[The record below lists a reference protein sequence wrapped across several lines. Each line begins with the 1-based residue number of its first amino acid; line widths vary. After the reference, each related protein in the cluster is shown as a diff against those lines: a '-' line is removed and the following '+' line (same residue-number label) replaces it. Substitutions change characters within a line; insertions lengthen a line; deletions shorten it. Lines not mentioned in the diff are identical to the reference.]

1 MQRGR
6 FVPAVHGNMRWNHN
20 SVYYH
25 ELVADAAERGGSA
38 LDVGCGDGEL
48 LELLAGVCERV
59 VGVEEDPVAA
69 RAAADRVAGS
79 GTVICGDFMA
89 AKSLPLA
96 GFDTIT
102 CVACLQHLPLEA
114 ALAQMAE
121 LLRPGGRLLVIGL
134 SANKSLVD
142 WLLSALMIVPG
153 RVSGWIHRESTF
165 PWHEGRLA
173 PRVPGR
179 DQVRCQ
185 HPAPRSTDQETPLLA
200 LFAYVDEARH
210 LSGPRRSVAGTRP

>member
-1 MQRGR
+1 
-6 FVPAVHGNMRWNHN
+6 MRWNHN

-48 LELLAGVCERV
+48 LELLARVCERV

-165 PWHEGRLA
+165 PGM
-173 PRVPGR
+173 RVAWP
-179 DQVRCQ
+179 CE
-185 HPAPRSTDQETPLLA
+185 SL
-200 LFAYVDEARH
+200 DEI
-210 LSGPRRSVAGTRP
+210 RSVANILLPGARIRRRLYWRYSLMWTKPAT

>member
-1 MQRGR
+1 MQGGR
-6 FVPAVHGNMRWNHN
+6 FVPAAHGNMRWNHN

-79 GTVICGDFMA
+79 GT
-89 AKSLPLA
+89 A
-96 GFDTIT
+96 GALHEERAEGQELGEAPVDRL
-102 CVACLQHLPLEA
+102 VAQRHLEA

-153 RVSGWIHRESTF
+153 RVSGWIHRESAF
-165 PWHEGRLA
+165 PGMRVAW
-173 PRVPGR
+173 PRESLG
-179 DQVRCQ
+179 
-185 HPAPRSTDQETPLLA
+185 EI
-200 LFAYVDEARH
+200 
-210 LSGPRRSVAGTRP
+210 RSVASILLPGARIRRRLYWRYSLMWTKPAA

>member
-1 MQRGR
+1 MQRGQ
-6 FVPAVHGNMRWNHN
+6 FVPAAHGNMRWNHN
-20 SVYYH
+20 SVYYY

-48 LELLAGVCERV
+48 LELLAGMCERV

-165 PWHEGRLA
+165 PGMRVAWPCESLDEIRSIANILLPGARIRRRLYW
-173 PRVPGR
+173 RYSLMWTK
-179 DQVRCQ
+179 
-185 HPAPRSTDQETPLLA
+185 PAT
-200 LFAYVDEARH
+200 
-210 LSGPRRSVAGTRP
+210 

>member
-1 MQRGR
+1 
-6 FVPAVHGNMRWNHN
+6 MRWNHN

-48 LELLAGVCERV
+48 LELLARVCERV

-69 RAAADRVAGS
+69 RAAADRVAGN
-79 GTVICGDFMA
+79 GTVICDDFMA

-165 PWHEGRLA
+165 PGM
-173 PRVPGR
+173 RVAWP
-179 DQVRCQ
+179 CE
-185 HPAPRSTDQETPLLA
+185 SL
-200 LFAYVDEARH
+200 DEI
-210 LSGPRRSVAGTRP
+210 RSVANILLPGARIRRRLYWRYSLMWTKPAT

>member
-165 PWHEGRLA
+165 PGMRVAWPCESLDEIRSIANILLPGARIRRRLYW
-173 PRVPGR
+173 RYSLMWTK
-179 DQVRCQ
+179 
-185 HPAPRSTDQETPLLA
+185 PAT
-200 LFAYVDEARH
+200 
-210 LSGPRRSVAGTRP
+210 

>member
-6 FVPAVHGNMRWNHN
+6 FVPAAHGNMRWNHN

-153 RVSGWIHRESTF
+153 RVSGWIHRESAF
-165 PWHEGRLA
+165 PGMRVAW
-173 PRVPGR
+173 PRESLG
-179 DQVRCQ
+179 
-185 HPAPRSTDQETPLLA
+185 EI
-200 LFAYVDEARH
+200 
-210 LSGPRRSVAGTRP
+210 RSVASILLPGARIRRRLYWRYSLMWTKPAA

>member
-1 MQRGR
+1 
-6 FVPAVHGNMRWNHN
+6 
-20 SVYYH
+20 
-25 ELVADAAERGGSA
+25 
-38 LDVGCGDGEL
+38 
-48 LELLAGVCERV
+48 
-59 VGVEEDPVAA
+59 
-69 RAAADRVAGS
+69 
-79 GTVICGDFMA
+79 MA

-153 RVSGWIHRESTF
+153 RVSGWIIHRESTF
-165 PWHEGRLA
+165 PGMRVAWPCESLDEIRSIANILLPGARIRRRLYW
-173 PRVPGR
+173 RYSLMWTK
-179 DQVRCQ
+179 
-185 HPAPRSTDQETPLLA
+185 PAT
-200 LFAYVDEARH
+200 
-210 LSGPRRSVAGTRP
+210 

>member
-6 FVPAVHGNMRWNHN
+6 FVPAAHGNMRWNHN

-48 LELLAGVCERV
+48 LKLLAGVCERV

-102 CVACLQHLPLEA
+102 CVACLQH
-114 ALAQMAE
+114 
-121 LLRPGGRLLVIGL
+121 GGRLLVIGL

-153 RVSGWIHRESTF
+153 RVSGWIHRESAF
-165 PWHEGRLA
+165 PGMRVAW
-173 PRVPGR
+173 PRESLG
-179 DQVRCQ
+179 
-185 HPAPRSTDQETPLLA
+185 EI
-200 LFAYVDEARH
+200 
-210 LSGPRRSVAGTRP
+210 RSVASILLPGARIRRRLYWRYSLMWTKPAA

>member
-1 MQRGR
+1 
-6 FVPAVHGNMRWNHN
+6 MRWNHN
-20 SVYYH
+20 SVYYY
-25 ELVADAAERGGSA
+25 ELVADAAERGGLA

-89 AKSLPLA
+89 AKSLSLA

-165 PWHEGRLA
+165 PGMRVAWPCESLDEIRSIANILLPGARIRRRLYW
-173 PRVPGR
+173 RYSLMWTK
-179 DQVRCQ
+179 
-185 HPAPRSTDQETPLLA
+185 PAT
-200 LFAYVDEARH
+200 
-210 LSGPRRSVAGTRP
+210 

>member
-6 FVPAVHGNMRWNHN
+6 FVSAAHGNMRWNHN

-134 SANKSLVD
+134 SANKSLVG

-165 PWHEGRLA
+165 PGMRVAWPCESLDEIRSIANILLPGARIRRRLYW
-173 PRVPGR
+173 RYSLMWTK
-179 DQVRCQ
+179 
-185 HPAPRSTDQETPLLA
+185 PAA
-200 LFAYVDEARH
+200 
-210 LSGPRRSVAGTRP
+210 

>member
-1 MQRGR
+1 
-6 FVPAVHGNMRWNHN
+6 MRWNHN

-59 VGVEEDPVAA
+59 VGVEKDPAAA
-69 RAAADRVAGS
+69 RAAADRAAGN

-165 PWHEGRLA
+165 PGMKVAWPCESL
-173 PRVPGR
+173 
-179 DQVRCQ
+179 
-185 HPAPRSTDQETPLLA
+185 
-200 LFAYVDEARH
+200 DEI
-210 LSGPRRSVAGTRP
+210 RSVANILLPGARIRRRLYWRYSLMWTKPAT

>member
-69 RAAADRVAGS
+69 RAAADRVAVS

-134 SANKSLVD
+134 SANKSLVG

-165 PWHEGRLA
+165 PGMRVAW
-173 PRVPGR
+173 PRESLG
-179 DQVRCQ
+179 
-185 HPAPRSTDQETPLLA
+185 EI
-200 LFAYVDEARH
+200 
-210 LSGPRRSVAGTRP
+210 RSVASILLPGARIRRRLYWRYSLMWTKPAI

>member
-6 FVPAVHGNMRWNHN
+6 FVPATHGNMRWNHN

-114 ALAQMAE
+114 ALARMAE

-153 RVSGWIHRESTF
+153 RVSGWIHRESAF
-165 PWHEGRLA
+165 PGMGVAW
-173 PRVPGR
+173 PRESLG
-179 DQVRCQ
+179 
-185 HPAPRSTDQETPLLA
+185 EI
-200 LFAYVDEARH
+200 
-210 LSGPRRSVAGTRP
+210 RSVASTLLPGARIRRRLYWRYSLMWTKPAT

>member
-59 VGVEEDPVAA
+59 VGVEKDPAAA
-69 RAAADRVAGS
+69 RAAADRAAGN

-165 PWHEGRLA
+165 PGM
-173 PRVPGR
+173 RVAWP
-179 DQVRCQ
+179 CE
-185 HPAPRSTDQETPLLA
+185 SL
-200 LFAYVDEARH
+200 DEI
-210 LSGPRRSVAGTRP
+210 RSVANILLPGARIRRRLYWRYSLMWTKPAT